1 MSFTIKYTKTLA
13 LSFLL
18 LASCSTH
25 TSNHSPATQTSSTY
39 SSENSAKEISRQH
52 KENPENPCFDVADE
66 WKQTSNQSLISP
78 TTVNDYDFPV
88 VYTPEVEA
96 YLELFQGRLRHQ
108 FTTWLEKSGQYV
120 PMMHAELA
128 KAGLPLDLAYLPMI
142 ESGYDQKAY
151 SSGKAA
157 GLWQF
162 MPGTGKDYNL
172 KIGSYVDERRNALK
186 STKAAVK
193 YLSDLYDIFGD
204 WHLVVAAYNA
214 GSGKVL
220 NGLEQYN
227 VNNFWDLADMP
238 YLRTETKEYV
248 PKLIASILIAKNPER
263 YGFDS
268 IQYQEPFECDT
279 ITVGPG
285 LSLSA
290 VAAISNSDIKTIKS
304 LNKELK
310 KDTTPLNIAEYH
322 VNIPRGTLSLAQNNL
337 PRLHPVVTTEYKT
350 HIVKK
355 NESVATISKKY
366 NINKSTLLKANNIRT
381 KRLAKGKRL
390 RIPYSTVTYQLLPK
404 GDSGNLV
411 ATTTNTPTL
420 HTIKKGETISQIAKK
435 YGVAPELIVTWNE
448 LSSEHKIH
456 QGQQLALYIDHES
469 DVAESIAD
477 IPSHLVE
484 HDGKKYPVLEANK
497 KRQSSTENGSFI
509 WYLVQ
514 SGDSLWTISK
524 KFNTSPTQL
533 KEINKLTS
541 NRLQPG
547 NKLKI
552 AKG

>member
-1 MSFTIKYTKTLA
+1 MSFTINYTKTLVI
-13 LSFLL
+13 SFLL
-18 LASCSTH
+18 LTGCSTH
-25 TSNHSPATQTSSTY
+25 TSTQPPATQNSSTY
-39 SSENSAKEISRQH
+39 SSGDSVKKVSTQQNENS
-52 KENPENPCFDVADE
+52 ENPYFDVAKE
-66 WKQTSNQSLISP
+66 WKTTADQSLIEQGSI
-78 TTVNDYDFPV
+78 NDYDFPI

-96 YLELFQGRLRHQ
+96 YIKLFQGRLRNQ
-108 FTTWLEKSGQYV
+108 FTVWLEKSGQYV

-128 KAGLPLDLAYLPMI
+128 KAGLPLDLAYIAMI

-151 SSGKAA
+151 STAQAA

-172 KIGSYVDERRNALK
+172 QIGSYVDERRNALK

-193 YLSDLYDIFGD
+193 YLGDLYDIFGD

-220 NGLEQYN
+220 NGLEQYD
-227 VNNFWDLADMP
+227 VDNFWDLADMP
-238 YLRTETKEYV
+238 YLRSETKEYV
-248 PKLIASILIAKNPER
+248 PKLIASILIAKHPEQ

-290 VAAISNSDIKTIKS
+290 VAAISNSDVKTIKS

-322 VNIPRGTLSLAQNNL
+322 VNIPRGTLSLAQTNL
-337 PRLHPVVTTEYKT
+337 PRLRPVVTTKYKT

-355 NESVATISKKY
+355 NESIATISKKY
-366 NINKSTLLKANNIRT
+366 HINRSTLLKANNVRT

-404 GDSGNLV
+404 GSSAKLV
-411 ATTTNTPTL
+411 ASNNNLIL
-420 HTIKKGETISQIAKK
+420 HTIKKGETISKIAGK
-435 YGVAPELIVTWNE
+435 YGVTPELIVAWNE
-448 LSSEHKIH
+448 LSSVHKIH
-456 QGQQLALYIDHES
+456 QGQQLSLYIDQNS
-469 DVAESIAD
+469 ATTTDPIPDV
-477 IPSHLVE
+477 PSHVVE
-484 HDGKKYPVLEANK
+484 HDGKKYPVLVSSK
-497 KRQSSTENGSFI
+497 KRQPTAENHSTM
-509 WYLVQ
+509 WYLVR

-524 KFNTSPTQL
+524 KFNISPTQL
-533 KEINKLTS
+533 KKINKLTS
-541 NRLQPG
+541 NLLRPG

-552 AKG
+552 ANR